1 MEEMSPLGQEMH
13 RARTQLAAKDKDVE
27 MLRARV
33 KHLAL
38 EEQRVRRRIDE
49 TKERTRQVKES
60 KQRTRTLNAVAGD
73 TNTQLGEHLQE
84 RRQSLAQQREAHKK
98 AVTARRLALLER
110 HHADFVMT
118 KQQAALNKK
127 LAEEDRQARQSHV
140 RQRVDGH
147 RKQAGRTRGERET
160 RLAERAAGMEAS
172 QALDKGAKADEMSQM
187 SDTLSLLA
195 EEEARLVGRVSAFK
209 KRQQREY
216 DALKGQLLDASASY
230 GASRAMQRGQQ
241 RGLSERAPAE
251 E

>member
-1 MEEMSPLGQEMH
+1 MEPMSPLGAEMH
-13 RARTQLAAKDKDVE
+13 RARTQLAAKEKDVE

-49 TKERTRQVKES
+49 TKERTRQVKEA

-73 TNTQLGEHLQE
+73 TNKQLVEHLQE
-84 RRQSLAQQREAHKK
+84 RRESLAQQREAHKK

-127 LAEEDRQARQSHV
+127 MAEEERQARQQHV

-147 RKQAGRTRGERET
+147 RKQAERTRHEREK
-160 RLAERAAGMEAS
+160 RLAEQMAGMEAS
-172 QALDKGAKADEMSQM
+172 QALDKGAKAAELSQM
-187 SDTLSLLA
+187 SETLSLLA

-209 KRQQREY
+209 KRQVKEY
-216 DALKGQLLDASASY
+216 DALKGQLLASASY
-230 GASRAMQRGQQ
+230 GASRAMQRGQP
-241 RGLSERAPAE
+241 RGLSQQPPAE